1 MSEFQ
6 AYLEQA
12 LKKVEISKEPK
23 QEEIEEYDIYAEIA
37 EMIIAA
43 RNEQGIT
50 QGQLAKMT
58 GVSQANISKFETGSS
73 RPNILTLKKIAD
85 GLGKRLV
92 VAFVDGEDEE

>member
-6 AYLEQA
+6 SYLEQA
-12 LKKVEISKEPK
+12 LRKVEISKEPK
-23 QEEIEEYDIYAEIA
+23 QEEIEQYDIYAEIA

-43 RNEQGIT
+43 RNEQGVT
-50 QGQLAKMT
+50 QGQLAKIT

-92 VAFVDGEDEE
+92 IAFVDGEDEE